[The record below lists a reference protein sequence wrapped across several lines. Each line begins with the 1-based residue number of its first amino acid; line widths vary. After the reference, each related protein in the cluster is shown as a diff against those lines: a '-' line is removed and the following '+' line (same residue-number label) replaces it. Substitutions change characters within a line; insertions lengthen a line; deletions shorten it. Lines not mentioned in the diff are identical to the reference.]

1 MENLDAAITVT
12 VIGMGI
18 IFLVLILLMGAIMVL
33 NRVFP
38 YVAPTEK
45 ATPATAGSD
54 DGEIVAV
61 IQAGIAAYLKRKPED
76 VSIKSIK

>member
-1 MENLDAAITVT
+1 MENLDAALTVT

-38 YVAPTEK
+38 YVAPVPEVK
-45 ATPATAGSD
+45 TASD
-54 DGEIVAV
+54 DGELVAV